1 MSADVVKLQE
11 MLRQALEANQRLEQ
25 ENKLLR
31 DKLDLII
38 RRMWGAKSEKLDEA
52 QMLLLLQGLDEAPK
66 KPESPAVPALE
77 DDGAKRKGRKSPRK
91 PVFPANLPV
100 EETLIDPQE
109 VLAEPERFRCIGSE
123 SSDRNDYHPP
133 RFFINR
139 ITRRKYVRVD
149 APHEAPLIAPLPG
162 KIKDRHSAGPGL
174 LAAIITGKYCDH
186 LPLYRQEGI
195 YMSRHGVY
203 LPRQTMS
210 VWMDDAA
217 DWLGLIYRH
226 IRQGV
231 FAGGYVQMDEIPVSF
246 LEPGN
251 GKTIKGYLWG
261 CNRPGGA
268 VFYDWSTGGRS
279 MDRLDDLVPSD
290 YTGRLQSDGY
300 AVYSSHA
307 GRHAERIEHIFCWA
321 HVRREFLDAAE
332 AGCRKAAIIINL
344 ISLIYAD
351 ERGMRGARVGP
362 ALREARRSAGGLMV
376 ARRIFALLERW
387 SKHAFLLPASATA
400 KAIEYTLKRRAGLER
415 CLADG
420 LVEIDN
426 NLMENSLRPIA
437 VGRKNWL
444 FFGSREA
451 GQKSAVLFTIV
462 ENCRREGIDPFTYLR
477 DVFDNAGKITN
488 RNVGDWTPAGW
499 ARKHGQGK
507 AAMKRGA

>member
-1 MSADVVKLQE
+1 MGTRETELEQ
-11 MLRQALEANQRLEQ
+11 LLNRALEQIRRLEQ

-31 DKLDLII
+31 DKLDQII

-52 QMLLLLQGLDEAPK
+52 QMLLLLQGLDQEPK

-77 DDGAKRKGRKSPRK
+77 DDGAEKKRKKSPRK
-91 PVFPANLPV
+91 PVFPEGLPV
-100 EETLIDPQE
+100 EETFIDPPE
-109 VLAEPERFRCIGSE
+109 VLAEPARFRCIGSE
-123 SSDRNDYHPP
+123 SSDRNDYQPP

-149 APHEAPLIAPLPG
+149 APHEAPLMAPLPE
-162 KIKDRHSAGPGL
+162 KIKERHSAGPGL

-186 LPLYRQEGI
+186 LPLYRQESI
-195 YMSRHGVY
+195 YLGRHGVY

-268 VFYDWSTGGRS
+268 VFYDWSTGGRG
-279 MDRLDDLVPSD
+279 MERLDKLVPAD
-290 YTGRLQSDGY
+290 YNGRVQSDGY
-300 AVYSSHA
+300 AAYAGHA
-307 GRHAERIEHIFCWA
+307 GRNAERIIHLGCWS
-321 HVRREFLDAAE
+321 HVRREFLDAAV
-332 AGCRKAAIIINL
+332 AGCRKAAIVVNFIGFL
-344 ISLIYAD
+344 YGE
-351 ERGMRGARVGP
+351 ERTMREAGTGP
-362 ALREARRSAGGLMV
+362 ALREARRAACGMMV

-387 SKHAFLLPASATA
+387 RRHTFLLPSSATA
-400 KAIEYTLKRRAGLER
+400 KAIEYTLKRRDELEM

-426 NLMENSLRPIA
+426 NQMENALRPIA

-444 FFGSREA
+444 FFGSRKA

-462 ENCRREGIDPFTYLR
+462 ENCRREGIDPFAYLR
-477 DVFDNAGKITN
+477 DVFDNAGVITN
-488 RNVGDWTPAGW
+488 RNVGEWTPAGW
-499 ARKHGQGK
+499 AMRHG
-507 AAMKRGA
+507 AARRARRSA